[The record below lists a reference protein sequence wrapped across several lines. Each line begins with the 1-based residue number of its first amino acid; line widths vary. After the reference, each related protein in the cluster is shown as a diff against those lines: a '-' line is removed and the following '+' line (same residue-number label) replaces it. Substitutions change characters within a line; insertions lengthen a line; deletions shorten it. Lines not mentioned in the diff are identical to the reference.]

1 MVKIIKTKIKDLLI
15 IKKETYKD
23 KRGFLRELY
32 RENLLSKKF
41 VFEILSNSNK
51 NVIRGLHLQ
60 KKNSQGKYVTV
71 LNGKA
76 FDVAVDLRKNSKTFG
91 QYVSIILSGKQNIS
105 FYIPEGFAHGFCTLE
120 NNTIMHYKCTNY
132 RDEKSEL
139 GLIWNDPKINIKWPI
154 KKPIISK
161 KDRKNLIHNFVDF
174 LSEKKNKQIIT
185 LKEQMDVMSVCF
197 ASEKSLK
204 LKKKIKVKYL

>member
-1 MVKIIKTKIKDLLI
+1 M
-15 IKKETYKD
+15 
-23 KRGFLRELY
+23 Y

-41 VFEILSNSNK
+41 IFEILSNSNK

-91 QYVSIILSGKQNIS
+91 QYVSIILSGKQNVS
-105 FYIPEGFAHGFCTLE
+105 FYIPEGFAHGFCALE

-154 KKPIISK
+154 KKPITSK
-161 KDRKNLIHNFVDF
+161 KDRKNLDF
-174 LSEKKNKQIIT
+174 EHLIER
-185 LKEQMDVMSVCF
+185 L
-197 ASEKSLK
+197 
-204 LKKKIKVKYL
+204 

>member
-161 KDRKNLIHNFVDF
+161 KDRKNLDF
-174 LSEKKNKQIIT
+174 EHLIEM
-185 LKEQMDVMSVCF
+185 L
-197 ASEKSLK
+197 
-204 LKKKIKVKYL
+204 

>member
-41 VFEILSNSNK
+41 IFEILSSSSK
-51 NVIRGLHLQ
+51 DVIRGLHLQ

-91 QYVSIILSGKQNIS
+91 QYVSIILSGKQNVS
-105 FYIPEGFAHGFCTLE
+105 FYIPEGFAHGFCALE

-161 KDRKNLIHNFVDF
+161 KDRKNLDF
-174 LSEKKNKQIIT
+174 ENLIER
-185 LKEQMDVMSVCF
+185 L
-197 ASEKSLK
+197 
-204 LKKKIKVKYL
+204 

>member
-1 MVKIIKTKIKDLLI
+1 MKIIKTKIKDLLI

-41 VFEILSNSNK
+41 IFEILSNSKK
-51 NVIRGLHLQ
+51 NVLRGLHLQ
-60 KKNSQGKYVTV
+60 KKKSQGKYVTV

-91 QYVSIILSGKQNIS
+91 QHVSIILSGKQNVS
-105 FYIPEGFAHGFCTLE
+105 FFIPEGFAHGFCALE
-120 NNTIMHYKCTNY
+120 TNTIMHYKCTNY

-139 GLIWNDPKINIKWPI
+139 GIAWNDPKLNIKWPV

-161 KDRKNLIHNFVDF
+161 KDRKNISFEQLIDR
-174 LSEKKNKQIIT
+174 L
-185 LKEQMDVMSVCF
+185 
-197 ASEKSLK
+197 
-204 LKKKIKVKYL
+204 